1 VLRQVLDEIVQAAGG
16 RNVAVA
22 FRDYHTDTA
31 WSLRGAQWFHA
42 ASAMK
47 LAVLLALHHE
57 AAHRRIELDAW
68 LHVRNRFTSRVD
80 AEPFRIARERDAD
93 SVVMGQVGKM
103 MRLRDLAERM
113 IVASSNLATNL
124 LIDLLGPQAIRE
136 ALAEL
141 GVTGIEVLRGVED
154 QRAHEAGIDNR
165 VTADGLLSLLTLLTD
180 GGGRLRPETAQ
191 EMVDVLQRQ
200 ELTGGLPLG
209 LPPELRKMARV
220 AHKTGEISTV
230 AHDAG
235 LVFLPERAPYA
246 LVVLTE
252 WPPGSESRQQTVGK
266 VARAVYD
273 HLVAGAGGGA

>member
-1 VLRQVLDEIVQAAGG
+1 MLRQTVDEIAQSAGA
-16 RNVAVA
+16 RTVAVA
-22 FRDYHTDTA
+22 FHDYHTDTA
-31 WSLRGAQWFHA
+31 WSLRGSQWFHA

-47 LAVLLALHHE
+47 VAVLVALHHE
-57 AAHRRIELDAW
+57 AAAGRLELDAP

-93 SVVMGQVGKM
+93 SVVQSQVGKA

-124 LIDLLGPQAIRE
+124 LIDLLGPQAIRD
-136 ALAEL
+136 ALAEH
-141 GVTGIEVLRGVED
+141 GVGGIEVLRGVED
-154 QRAHEAGIDNR
+154 TRAHEAGIDNR
-165 VTADGLLSLLTLLTD
+165 VTAEGMLGLLRLLQD
-180 GGGRLRPETAQ
+180 PGRLPAALAQ
-191 EMVDVLQRQ
+191 EMVGVLERQ

-209 LPPELRKMARV
+209 LPAEVRSAARV

-235 LVFLPERAPYA
+235 LVFLPDRAPFA

-252 WPPGSESRQQTVGK
+252 WPPGGESRQQTVGK

-273 HLVAGAGGGA
+273 ALVAPTGSGA

>member
-1 VLRQVLDEIVQAAGG
+1 LLRQVVDDIAHSAGA
-16 RNVAVA
+16 RTVAVA
-22 FRDYHTDTA
+22 FHDYHTDTA
-31 WSLRGAQWFHA
+31 WSLRATQWFHA

-47 LAVLLALHHE
+47 VAVLLALHHE
-57 AAHRRIELDAW
+57 ARQGRLELDAW

-93 SVVMGQVGKM
+93 SVVQSQVGKM

-124 LIDLLGPQAIRE
+124 LIDLIGPQAIRD
-136 ALAEL
+136 ALVAM
-141 GVTGIEVLRGVED
+141 GVTGVEVLRGVED
-154 QRAHEAGIDNR
+154 QRAHEAGMDNR
-165 VTADGLLSLLTLLTD
+165 VTAEGMLGLLRLLQDPGKLE
-180 GGGRLRPETAQ
+180 PKMAQ
-191 EMVDVLQRQ
+191 EMIETLQRQ

-209 LPPELRKMARV
+209 LPPEVRSSARV

-235 LVFLPERAPYA
+235 LVFLPERAPFA

-252 WPPGSESRQQTVGK
+252 WPPGSESRQATVGK

-273 HLVAGAGGGA
+273 HLVAAGGNGP

>member
-1 VLRQVLDEIVQAAGG
+1 LLRQVVDDIAQGAGA
-16 RNVAVA
+16 RTVAVA
-22 FRDYHTDTA
+22 FHDYQTDSA
-31 WSLRGAQWFHA
+31 WSLRGGQWFHA

-47 LAVLLALHHE
+47 VAVLLALHQE
-57 AAHRRIELDAW
+57 AAKGRVELDAW

-80 AEPFRIARERDAD
+80 AEAYRIARERDAD
-93 SVVMGQVGKM
+93 SVVQAQVGKM

-124 LIDLLGPQAIRE
+124 LIDLLGPQAIRD
-136 ALAEL
+136 ALVEL

-154 QRAHEAGIDNR
+154 QRAHDAGLDNR
-165 VTADGLLSLLTLLTD
+165 VTADGMLSLLKLLQEP
-180 GGGRLRPETAQ
+180 GRLRPEMAQ
-191 EMVDVLQRQ
+191 EMVEVLQRQ

-209 LPPELRKMARV
+209 LPPEVRSTAKV

-235 LVFLPERAPYA
+235 LVFLPERAPFA

-252 WPPGSESRQQTVGK
+252 WPPASESRQQTVGK

-273 HLVAGAGGGA
+273 HLVAAGGAGP